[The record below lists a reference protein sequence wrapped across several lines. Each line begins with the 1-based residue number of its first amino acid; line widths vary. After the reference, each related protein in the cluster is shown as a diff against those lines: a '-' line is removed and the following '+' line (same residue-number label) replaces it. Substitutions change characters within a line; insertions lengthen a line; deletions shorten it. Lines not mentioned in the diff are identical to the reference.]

1 MGVSDEATWLG
12 FTEASPNRDRAGM
25 AAASVLRMIFDLER
39 PCDERSSRKMQQVL
53 SQRSE
58 GAISTQR
65 SKPQVTVSSPRDI
78 PTHQPKKPKLRLKDR
93 TYKVSVFQKGDRPGQ
108 NRIGRVRQTNS
119 TTPESRVPTQ
129 RP

>member
-93 TYKVSVFQKGDRPGQ
+93 TYKVTVLP
-108 NRIGRVRQTNS
+108 VR
-119 TTPESRVPTQ
+119 TPRSARVPGIPLLPKETHHGG
-129 RP
+129 

>member
-1 MGVSDEATWLG
+1 MGVSEGATSLG

-25 AAASVLRMIFDLER
+25 AAASVLRRIFDLER

-58 GAISTQR
+58 GAISRQR

-78 PTHQPKKPKLRLKDR
+78 PTNQP
-93 TYKVSVFQKGDRPGQ
+93 QKHGTTVGISNMQ
-108 NRIGRVRQTNS
+108 ASGNR
-119 TTPESRVPTQ
+119 
-129 RP
+129 